1 MSEKA
6 QMKTGNSTTTKTWK
20 REVAIALLIWFAYVV
35 ESKDAEIIEIIVWP
49 VFTYSAL
56 AFGLQ
61 WFAPNGGLQ
70 RTTGFTNWGRPQYRS
85 EYPSGEREYPNDRE
99 LDSTE
104 IRGK

>member
-1 MSEKA
+1 M
-6 QMKTGNSTTTKTWK
+6 MVPTMNSTATKTWK

-35 ESKDAEIIEIIVWP
+35 ESKDAEIIEVIVWP

-70 RTTGFTNWGRPQYRS
+70 RPSGFTDWGRS
-85 EYPSGEREYPNDRE
+85 KHIGEYSGGQGEHSGHRE
-99 LDSTE
+99 LDPTE
-104 IRGK
+104 IRDK